1 MNNLDKSNPIRKRKL
16 ILRNREILGEAK
28 IPVKKRGNNPVKI
41 LKNEEGTVFDNVVIR
56 IFSIK

>member
-28 IPVKKRGNNPVKI
+28 IPVKKKGKQSSED